1 MTIYK
6 YYFVTYFFYFVTLC
20 DNHDCEAVHTKV
32 EWCLVLYVFITLFYS
47 IASLL
52 SQQWSEYKLFEIT
65 NSDNL
70 KVIFLKQEYA
80 FSFALNKVF
89 VAARK
94 HNTKRNKTGF
104 IMCVCESP
112 PLNSLVK
119 KNRRYVLLRQFKNIK
134 QNIRKKNCS
143 VGFMKPALKYCAPN

>member
-1 MTIYK
+1 M
-6 YYFVTYFFYFVTLC
+6 

-119 KNRRYVLLRQFKNIK
+119 KIDVMFYCVNLKTLNKIYEKKIVVLVLWNQH
-134 QNIRKKNCS
+134 
-143 VGFMKPALKYCAPN
+143 